1 MRERIRKRIR
11 FISIIVLIIFGATSL
26 LVVAHFGGYEE
37 SIKVE
42 KDSYVYDYHPD
53 NNYGTNEYLRV
64 GNYQY
69 GKFQTFYFFNISSLP
84 DGWSEVEIHVKF
96 DYGSGMVDIGA
107 NLTYGSWDEMTLT
120 WNNKPKA
127 SVYRGH
133 ILCDGFDFGIPLRR
147 GDIIND
153 GIGVCLYAKGGEVD
167 GYIRGNSREGASSN
181 NDIAWLELKYV
192 GIDPSIISTALMAFG
207 IFAIV
212 FCIIIGAIVV
222 SVKIFSVNRKHRKK
236 IIPPIRAVNNNALGA
251 NWFNNN
257 RYKPR
262 EVVTLEKVINEYIT
276 IKLVNG
282 RSFIYVKGRRFIQC
296 IRLILNIPKYDMP
309 MYDEIDSIDE
319 AAKLYTTHIHQN
331 RIIGGRMGVFGPN
344 QRVNITPEQEFWG
357 HCSNIQAWVEHNYDT
372 RILMSNISFPLL
384 RELTKAGDPQAKK
397 VYKEEIALRLESG
410 YPSVVQYL
418 LAQGYIQAFSPEEFK
433 TILETTDLI
442 KSISSNPRIL
452 SQFLISCVSKFPTLL
467 EDILF
472 QILKLP
478 DCKNIIY
485 SSIDT
490 DPRMSF
496 LQQMTY
502 RRLDIQYLYPLKT
515 ALESLFL
522 RVDEKTGEHIIDC
535 IQIINTKLEEQY
547 KRIPNVSDTR
557 YLETLM
563 NNFLHNVPFDDLDE
577 DRNLIFR
584 QRIREQIRWRQS
596 RCSYCGKVIPKEL
609 DICEWCGHK
618 KDDDEGGFF
627 PYPYIFKPPGGGGGS
642 MKEPILASVKPRAQT

>member
-1 MRERIRKRIR
+1 MRERIKKRIK
-11 FISIIVLIIFGATSL
+11 FISIIVFIIFVATSL
-26 LVVAHFGGYEE
+26 LVVAHFAGYEE

-42 KDSYVYDYHPD
+42 KDSYVYDYYPD
-53 NNYGTNEYLRV
+53 NNFGTNEYLRV
-64 GNYQY
+64 GNYQF
-69 GKFQTFYFFNISSLP
+69 GKVQTFYYFNISSLP
-84 DGWSEVEIHVKF
+84 DGWTEVKIIVNF
-96 DYGSGMVDIGA
+96 DYGSDMVDVGA
-107 NLTYGSWDEMTLT
+107 NFTYESWDEMTIT
-120 WNNKPKA
+120 WNNKPNM

-133 ILCDGFDFGIPLRR
+133 ISCDGFNFNIPLRP
-147 GDIIND
+147 DQIIND
-153 GIGVCLYAKGGEVD
+153 GIGVFLYGRGGEDD
-167 GYIRGNSREGASSN
+167 GYIQGNSREGASSN
-181 NDIAWLELKYV
+181 NDIAWIELRYV
-192 GIDPSIISTALMAFG
+192 GIDPSMISAALMALG
-207 IFAIV
+207 IFAII
-212 FCIIIGAIVV
+212 FCIIMGAIVV
-222 SVKIFSVNRKHRKK
+222 SFSVNRKHRKK
-236 IIPPIRAVNNNALGA
+236 IIPPFRAVNNNALGA

-276 IKLVNG
+276 IKLANG

-296 IRLILNIPKYDMP
+296 IRLILNIPKYDIP
-309 MYDEIDSIDE
+309 RYDEIDSIDE

-418 LAQGYIQAFSPEEFK
+418 LTQGYIQAFSPEEFK
-433 TILETTDLI
+433 TILEATDLI
-442 KSISSNPRIL
+442 KNISSNPRIL

-467 EDILF
+467 EDILL

-485 SSIDT
+485 LSINT

-522 RVDEKTGEHIIDC
+522 RVDEKTGEHIIDY
-535 IQIINTKLEEQY
+535 IQIINTKLEEQS
-547 KRIPNVSDTR
+547 KRIPNVSDSR

-563 NNFLHNVPFDDLDE
+563 NKLLHNVPFDELNE

-584 QRIREQIRWRQS
+584 QRIREQIRRRQS

-642 MKEPILASVKPRAQT
+642 MKEPILASVIPRAQT